1 MEASRKIRLDQLLVE
16 QYGYES
22 RSRAKDAILR
32 GCVKIDGKLATKQGQ
47 TVQENCSLT
56 IVDQA
61 ANYVSRAALKLKS
74 ALAETGF
81 EPKGHIA
88 LDLGAST
95 GGFTQVLLERDV
107 KKVWCVDV
115 GTAQLHETLV
125 NHPKIENLENLNAR
139 DLTLADLN
147 NEAPSFL
154 VSDLS
159 FISLK
164 LALPPALK
172 LAKPEAHGI
181 FLVKPQFEVGK
192 ENIGKGGIVRDQA
205 YAQATARAIA
215 DWLDNQSQWNVTH
228 FMPSPIDGGDGN
240 REYLMAARKLK

>member
-1 MEASRKIRLDQLLVE
+1 MKISRKIRLDQLLVE
-16 QYGYES
+16 KYGYES

-47 TVQENCSLT
+47 TVQENCTL
-56 IVDQA
+56 IILDQA
-61 ANYVSRAALKLKS
+61 ATYVSRAALKLKS
-74 ALAETGF
+74 ALATTGF

-95 GGFTQVLLERDV
+95 GGFTQVLLEQGV
-107 KKVWCVDV
+107 EKVWCVDV
-115 GTAQLHETLV
+115 GTAQLHETLIG
-125 NHPKIENLENLNAR
+125 HPKIENLENLNAR
-139 DLTLADLN
+139 ALSLAHLN
-147 NEAPSFL
+147 NESPSFL

-164 LALPPALK
+164 LALPPALE
-172 LAKPEAHGI
+172 LAKLGAYGI